1 MVFAFASAG
10 RRSDPDHVSD
20 NAGQLPLL
28 PDARAHGDED
38 GHEDGHRD
46 GDGDE
51 DGHAEDFVVKDGECL
66 SGEVGGS
73 YCELPEGHPGPDD
86 QLAANAVA
94 SLRMLTNYTKAYGNP
109 CAAALPH
116 LLC

>member
-28 PDARAHGDED
+28 PDARAHGD
-38 GHEDGHRD
+38 
-46 GDGDE
+46 GDA
-51 DGHAEDFVVKDGECL
+51 HAEDFVVKDGQCL